1 MKTNG
6 LVYAICRNN
15 IDPMDDKNIGLI
27 IGKYYV
33 VDEIWIG
40 QSHSSIKIGDK
51 SYNSIL
57 FDYFDLNGT
66 PLNIYKEYSPYK
78 NYEIKGCKE

>member
-15 IDPMDDKNIGLI
+15 IDPMNNENIGLI
-27 IGKYYV
+27 IGKHYI

-40 QSHSSIKIGDK
+40 QSHFSVKINDK

-57 FDYFDLNGT
+57 FDYFDLSGN
-66 PLNIYKEYSPYK
+66 PINIYREYSPYK
-78 NYEIKGCKE
+78 IKGDKN